1 MAVEL
6 ETVHL
11 DPGSDQLRVSFAVR
25 ALPRTGMPTAQD
37 DARTVAS
44 LARAMLTRSPVAP
57 EREEQPLAELRPGL
71 PTSVLQETEA
81 LLSAPRTRG
90 AGEEPDVTGYI
101 SRLAMAEDLKRGEV
115 HLEKSRNAIKE
126 AHRKAK
132 EEIQSAKE
140 AHEKQLAAARA
151 EHERLVAE
159 QARKFAKERSDF
171 EAELEKQRLALAKER
186 EALASARTAHGQ
198 ATEALSRERAAHKA
212 DCEVLS
218 TEREA
223 HRKDAATLTAQLE
236 EHRRLMAEERKRLA
250 AEVAGTQRQAAADRK
265 QLIARVNEQQ
275 HEAAEERKRIVTQ
288 LEELKRQSAEERRQ
302 AAALLAARLEEQKR
316 DAAAEKQRIAD
327 QLARE
332 KRDAAEERK
341 RLAAQFAT
349 VAASAP
355 QKAPV
360 SPKRTKPSR
369 PARPVGAGTAVRGRE
384 PNALRRSDAETP
396 VESQLERARGSRGRS
411 PVPRRN
417 HGRRERSSRRVRN
430 ATDRGGGHAGSTGGA
445 DVFTGAQH
453 RHRFICRQRDATR
466 RYESSDGDPASPAPG
481 AAGVD
486 DRNPGATS
494 RLGSNSDRA
503 AVGLRHHRCESDPVA
518 GRQSEVGQYLR
529 RVPRLD
535 APHYSAGFRRADRH
549 DAPPTTLFR
558 PDSSAGPRIAHLAR
572 RGSSQHRSATAR
584 LGAWP
589 APTCRGVSSLSLPSR
604 ARPRS
609 CSRARCSG
617 ARRPRDGPGTN
628 ARSSSTTWRRPGPFN
643 VGSMYDRPWTA
654 EMVANARA
662 SGITAVN
669 VTVGLPGAPDPFEG
683 TIRILAFLGR
693 ELHEHP
699 DAFMPIRSA
708 ADIRRAKESKKLG
721 LIAGFQDAIMLGSD
735 VSRVDVFHGLGVRI
749 IQLTYNLRNLLGDG
763 CLEPGNAGLTDLG
776 RNVVT
781 RMNERG
787 VLVDLSHCGRRTT
800 SEAITAFA
808 GRRSRSRI
816 ADVPRSRTCRGTRPT
831 RS

>member
-1 MAVEL
+1 MAKAAQPVNLESLNSNYEVQGEL
-6 ETVHL
+6 TDRKDARRLLAKRRSDGTPVTISVFQAPPGDQGNAISHLAADVNRLIGIDHPDLVPVLAGHWVGTDAFAIVSPRVDVPTLEELLSRREEDFSYARVAVVLREVNGVIEWARGQKFVHRAVDLDTVYL
-11 DPGSDQLRVSFAVR
+11 DPGSDQLRVAFAVR

-223 HRKDAATLTAQLE
+223 HKKDAATLTAQLE

-369 PARPVGAGTAVRGRE
+369 PARPVELGRLFAGASRTHYDDPTPRLRWNRSWNVPAAVAAVLLFLAGITVVASVRREESGTPPTAAAATPVPPAAPMSSPE
-384 PNALRRSDAETP
+384 PNIVTDSFAGSVTPPVDTNQVTEIQRPRR
-396 VESQLERARGSRGRS
+396 RARQEWMTEI
-411 PVPRRN
+411 PAPRRDTAPIPIEQPSGFDIIGVSPIPLRE
-417 HGRRERSSRRVRN
+417 GR
-430 ATDRGGGHAGSTGGA
+430 A
-445 DVFTGAQH
+445 
-453 RHRFICRQRDATR
+453 
-466 RYESSDGDPASPAPG
+466 
-481 AAGVD
+481 
-486 DRNPGATS
+486 
-494 RLGSNSDRA
+494 
-503 AVGLRHHRCESDPVA
+503 
-518 GRQSEVGQYLR
+518 
-529 RVPRLD
+529 RLD
-535 APHYSAGFRRADRH
+535 SISARARDSMRRAIRRDSV
-549 DAPPTTLFR
+549 APIDTFALPPIDSLFR
-558 PDSSAGPRIAHLAR
+558 PDSSAGP
-572 RGSSQHRSATAR
+572 
-584 LGAWP
+584 
-589 APTCRGVSSLSLPSR
+589 
-604 ARPRS
+604 
-609 CSRARCSG
+609 
-617 ARRPRDGPGTN
+617 
-628 ARSSSTTWRRPGPFN
+628 
-643 VGSMYDRPWTA
+643 
-654 EMVANARA
+654 
-662 SGITAVN
+662 
-669 VTVGLPGAPDPFEG
+669 
-683 TIRILAFLGR
+683 
-693 ELHEHP
+693 
-699 DAFMPIRSA
+699 
-708 ADIRRAKESKKLG
+708 
-721 LIAGFQDAIMLGSD
+721 
-735 VSRVDVFHGLGVRI
+735 
-749 IQLTYNLRNLLGDG
+749 
-763 CLEPGNAGLTDLG
+763 
-776 RNVVT
+776 
-781 RMNERG
+781 
-787 VLVDLSHCGRRTT
+787 
-800 SEAITAFA
+800 
-808 GRRSRSRI
+808 
-816 ADVPRSRTCRGTRPT
+816 
-831 RS
+831 